1 MGLRRRRSPRSG
13 RSLRSAIRG
22 WGCTGSIYCCNGTI
36 TGYFEVYQF
45 ENLFS
50 KRNSPI
56 AHAIGFW
63 DYQSFIAL
71 AAVYEPL
78 GFGTTGDKETKMRE
92 VAAFLG
98 HVGIHTSC
106 KAQRSFLDVNNSIL
120 PLVSANFLFI
130 CILDLTIAS
139 KHASY
144 VCYRHGY
151 FRWIWCCNNHEL
163 RPSQDYCSP
172 NFLYPCAPA
181 GSFIL
186 WTRCSTY
193 LLELQL
199 WTYGGAL
206 GRILQSFASTSILIC
221 NCSSCSLYFH
231 VNVC

>member
-1 MGLRRRRSPRSG
+1 MDRGEQMPKLKHKTPFSGSRHKRWQIRCRRLGLRRRRSPRSG

-139 KHASY
+139 
-144 VCYRHGY
+144 VCMYKKSRTIG
-151 FRWIWCCNNHEL
+151 F
-163 RPSQDYCSP
+163 
-172 NFLYPCAPA
+172 
-181 GSFIL
+181 
-186 WTRCSTY
+186 
-193 LLELQL
+193 
-199 WTYGGAL
+199 
-206 GRILQSFASTSILIC
+206 GR
-221 NCSSCSLYFH
+221 
-231 VNVC
+231 